1 VQELKGE
8 PVREPAEIK
17 LDLPLDAHL
26 PDTYVPKEDLRLEAY
41 RRLAEVTAAAQVD
54 DIRAEWEDRYGPVPE
69 PAERLLDVARL
80 RAEAHRLGVREIN
93 VTKGP
98 AFGGPAW
105 TARVSPIVLK
115 ASQQIRLT
123 RLFKGAV
130 YKEGVEQ
137 LQLPIPKTPDL
148 AGTLVQFLRDLVPP
162 VE

>member
-1 VQELKGE
+1 MK
-8 PVREPAEIK
+8 EPAEVK

-26 PDTYVPKEDLRLEAY
+26 EESYVPKEELRLEAY
-41 RRLAEVTAAAQVD
+41 RRLAEVTSDAEVD

-69 PAERLLDVARL
+69 PAAKLLDVARL

-105 TARVSPIVLK
+105 TARISPLALK
-115 ASQQIRLT
+115 ASQQVRLA

-130 YKEGVEQ
+130 YKEDPQ
-137 LQLPIPKTPDL
+137 LLMLPIPKTPDL
-148 AGTLVQFLRDLVPP
+148 PGTLVDLLRQLIPP
-162 VE
+162 AE